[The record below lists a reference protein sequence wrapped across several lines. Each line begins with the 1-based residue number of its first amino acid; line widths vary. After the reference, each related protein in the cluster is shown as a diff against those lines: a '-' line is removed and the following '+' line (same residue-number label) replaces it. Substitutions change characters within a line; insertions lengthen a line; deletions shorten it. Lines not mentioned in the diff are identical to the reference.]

1 MSENA
6 KKFVWYDLLTGDTKA
21 AESFYAKV
29 IWWDAQDSGVPDRP
43 YTLLSAGP
51 VMVAGIMPTPAEGPA
66 AGKRPVWTGYVGVD
80 DVDAYAD
87 RIKAA
92 GGSICRPPEDIPHVG
107 RFAIV
112 SDPHGAVFAL
122 FSAASE
128 PPPVPEPGATPGRI
142 GWHELY
148 CGDLDSDFAF
158 YSDLFGWTKADAM
171 DMGPMGIYQLF
182 ATGGAPNGGMMNRP
196 PQIPAPFWLFY
207 FNVNAVDAAV
217 ERVKEGGGQ
226 IISGPMQV
234 PGGSWIVQAADPQG
248 AMFAFVAPQR

>member
-6 KKFVWYDLLTGDTKA
+6 KKFVWYDLLTSDVNA

-29 IWWDAQDSGVPDRP
+29 IGWEAKDAGVPGRP

-51 VMVAGIMPTPAEGPA
+51 VMVAGVMPVPADGPA
-66 AGKRPVWTGYVGVD
+66 AGARPVWTGYVGVD
-80 DVDAYAD
+80 DVDAYAA

-92 GGSICRPPEDIPHVG
+92 GGSICRAPEDIPHVG

-112 SDPHGAVFAL
+112 ADPHGATFAL

-128 PPPVPEPGATPGRI
+128 PPPTPEPGATPGRI

-148 CGDLDSDFAF
+148 AGDLDSDFAF
-158 YSDLFGWTKADAM
+158 YSDLFGWNKTEAM
-171 DMGPMGIYQLF
+171 DMGPMGTYQLF
-182 ATGGAPNGGMMNRP
+182 SMGDSPTGGMMNRP
-196 PQIPAPFWLFY
+196 PHIPAPFWLFY
-207 FNVNAVDAAV
+207 FNVDAVDAAV

-226 IISGPMQV
+226 VMNGPMQV

-248 AMFAFVAPQR
+248 AMFAFVGTQR